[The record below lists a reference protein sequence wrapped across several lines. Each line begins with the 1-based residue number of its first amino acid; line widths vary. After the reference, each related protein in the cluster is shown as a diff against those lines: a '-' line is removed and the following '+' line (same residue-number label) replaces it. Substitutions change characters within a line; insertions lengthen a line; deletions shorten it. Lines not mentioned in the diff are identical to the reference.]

1 MRKINITRTV
11 KNILLLLSIFLS
23 FLVLLFGLLFSNF
36 KEKAYINAKKDYELN
51 IDRFTNKFEDK
62 ILLFD
67 KLSIEDYIKD
77 ARNTNYIKNIKIKLN
92 KYFLNKENL
101 VFQTKSFSDT
111 SWNLADITTDIKF
124 GEIRKIGNSSYFEFI
139 PSAGFNLT
147 ENLIVKYQLFKNN
160 EIINF
165 IVPIDLNLVNNQDIE
180 LSKLSFNW
188 IFEYFYDIKID
199 EIITRD
205 LKIDD
210 LTYATIEY
218 ILDDFILK
226 QEVNDYFNKLLILVV
241 VLFLQIAIL
250 IIYYDK
256 YLENKYVVKPIMYLD
271 KVVSDIIDHKFTNIE
286 NKIFD
291 DSNEYNNLLK
301 NISKLSNKVA
311 SLVNELNINKETLER
326 NLLTDNLTGLYDKKM
341 FDIDMK
347 SMFVSSVEG
356 YIFLLKI
363 GKLNQIENS
372 NGTLKTDDFILSYV
386 NIINN
391 IIHLYN
397 NNNNINFYRFH
408 GAEFIILAKDM
419 NNLAATDFSNKVINT
434 LLSEISKTYKLPN
447 DIFHIGGAPI
457 NKYGTIDSIID
468 LVNEAYSEA
477 VSNGGNGYKIL
488 EESKINEEVRKT
500 ELKVKQI
507 IENND
512 FEITF
517 AFDSYSFEDDKL
529 LMRELKPILK
539 DDDGNILPI
548 GSFIAISEKLELN
561 KKFDQ
566 EIILKALS
574 YIKKNRIDY
583 KIAINLS
590 MKTVSDAEFI
600 QFLEELVIENED
612 FVNNILFSITS
623 YSAFAYKKEFVA
635 FVEQLNNIGIKI
647 LVKRYKTK
655 EYSLEE
661 LSDIKIDYIKIDK
674 DLTQNI
680 HNDLVK
686 KHRIKNII
694 VFAEVNDVKVMVENV
709 ESDKDYAFLSK
720 LDLYA
725 VNR

>member
-51 IDRFTNKFEDK
+51 IDRFTNKFGDK

-241 VLFLQIAIL
+241 VLFLPIAIL

>member
-124 GEIRKIGNSSYFEFI
+124 GEIRKIVNSSYFEFI

-241 VLFLQIAIL
+241 VLFLPIAIL

-311 SLVNELNINKETLER
+311 SLVNELKESINQ
-326 NLLTDNLTGLYDKKM
+326 
-341 FDIDMK
+341 DIIDIK
-347 SMFVSSVEG
+347 AAKHEE
-356 YIFLLKI
+356 LLKRNDRKHI
-363 GKLNQIENS
+363 LIEEITNLKVQLNQELVKKIQE
-372 NGTLKTDDFILSYV
+372 GVDV
-386 NIINN
+386 NIYRANVDFLEIQLKE
-391 IIHLYN
+391 LY
-397 NNNNINFYRFH
+397 
-408 GAEFIILAKDM
+408 
-419 NNLAATDFSNKVINT
+419 
-434 LLSEISKTYKLPN
+434 
-447 DIFHIGGAPI
+447 
-457 NKYGTIDSIID
+457 
-468 LVNEAYSEA
+468 
-477 VSNGGNGYKIL
+477 
-488 EESKINEEVRKT
+488 
-500 ELKVKQI
+500 
-507 IENND
+507 
-512 FEITF
+512 
-517 AFDSYSFEDDKL
+517 
-529 LMRELKPILK
+529 
-539 DDDGNILPI
+539 
-548 GSFIAISEKLELN
+548 ELN
-561 KKFDQ
+561 KKLASIVLPVQ
-566 EIILKALS
+566 QM
-574 YIKKNRIDY
+574 Y
-583 KIAINLS
+583 K
-590 MKTVSDAEFI
+590 
-600 QFLEELVIENED
+600 ELVSE
-612 FVNNILFSITS
+612 IT
-623 YSAFAYKKEFVA
+623 AANGGRIF
-635 FVEQLNNIGIKI
+635 
-647 LVKRYKTK
+647 
-655 EYSLEE
+655 
-661 LSDIKIDYIKIDK
+661 DIK
-674 DLTQNI
+674 
-680 HNDLVK
+680 
-686 KHRIKNII
+686 
-694 VFAEVNDVKVMVENV
+694 A
-709 ESDKDYAFLSK
+709 
-720 LDLYA
+720 
-725 VNR
+725 

>member
-1 MRKINITRTV
+1 MK
-11 KNILLLLSIFLS
+11 
-23 FLVLLFGLLFSNF
+23 VLL
-36 KEKAYINAKKDYELN
+36 K
-51 IDRFTNKFEDK
+51 
-62 ILLFD
+62 
-67 KLSIEDYIKD
+67 
-77 ARNTNYIKNIKIKLN
+77 
-92 KYFLNKENL
+92 
-101 VFQTKSFSDT
+101 
-111 SWNLADITTDIKF
+111 
-124 GEIRKIGNSSYFEFI
+124 
-139 PSAGFNLT
+139 
-147 ENLIVKYQLFKNN
+147 
-160 EIINF
+160 
-165 IVPIDLNLVNNQDIE
+165 
-180 LSKLSFNW
+180 
-188 IFEYFYDIKID
+188 
-199 EIITRD
+199 
-205 LKIDD
+205 LKI
-210 LTYATIEY
+210 
-218 ILDDFILK
+218 
-226 QEVNDYFNKLLILVV
+226 
-241 VLFLQIAIL
+241 
-250 IIYYDK
+250 
-256 YLENKYVVKPIMYLD
+256 
-271 KVVSDIIDHKFTNIE
+271 
-286 NKIFD
+286 
-291 DSNEYNNLLK
+291 
-301 NISKLSNKVA
+301 
-311 SLVNELNINKETLER
+311 R
-326 NLLTDNLTGLYDKKM
+326 
-341 FDIDMK
+341 
-347 SMFVSSVEG
+347 
-356 YIFLLKI
+356 
-363 GKLNQIENS
+363 KLNQIENS
-372 NGTLKTDDFILSYV
+372 NGTIKTDDFILSYV

-447 DIFHIGGAPI
+447 DIFHIAGAPI

>member
-241 VLFLQIAIL
+241 VLFLPIAIL

>member
-11 KNILLLLSIFLS
+11 KNILLLLSIFLF

-241 VLFLQIAIL
+241 VLFLPIAIL

-372 NGTLKTDDFILSYV
+372 NGTIKTDDFILSYV

>member
-11 KNILLLLSIFLS
+11 KNILLLLSIFLF

-241 VLFLQIAIL
+241 VLFLPIAIL

-347 SMFVSSVEG
+347 SMFVLSVEG

>member
-11 KNILLLLSIFLS
+11 KNILLLLSIFLF

-67 KLSIEDYIKD
+67 KLSIDDYIKD

-241 VLFLQIAIL
+241 VLFLPIAIL

-301 NISKLSNKVA
+301 NI
-311 SLVNELNINKETLER
+311 
-326 NLLTDNLTGLYDKKM
+326 
-341 FDIDMK
+341 
-347 SMFVSSVEG
+347 
-356 YIFLLKI
+356 
-363 GKLNQIENS
+363 
-372 NGTLKTDDFILSYV
+372 
-386 NIINN
+386 
-391 IIHLYN
+391 
-397 NNNNINFYRFH
+397 
-408 GAEFIILAKDM
+408 
-419 NNLAATDFSNKVINT
+419 
-434 LLSEISKTYKLPN
+434 
-447 DIFHIGGAPI
+447 
-457 NKYGTIDSIID
+457 
-468 LVNEAYSEA
+468 
-477 VSNGGNGYKIL
+477 
-488 EESKINEEVRKT
+488 
-500 ELKVKQI
+500 
-507 IENND
+507 
-512 FEITF
+512 
-517 AFDSYSFEDDKL
+517 
-529 LMRELKPILK
+529 
-539 DDDGNILPI
+539 
-548 GSFIAISEKLELN
+548 
-561 KKFDQ
+561 
-566 EIILKALS
+566 
-574 YIKKNRIDY
+574 
-583 KIAINLS
+583 
-590 MKTVSDAEFI
+590 
-600 QFLEELVIENED
+600 
-612 FVNNILFSITS
+612 
-623 YSAFAYKKEFVA
+623 
-635 FVEQLNNIGIKI
+635 
-647 LVKRYKTK
+647 
-655 EYSLEE
+655 
-661 LSDIKIDYIKIDK
+661 
-674 DLTQNI
+674 
-680 HNDLVK
+680 
-686 KHRIKNII
+686 
-694 VFAEVNDVKVMVENV
+694 
-709 ESDKDYAFLSK
+709 
-720 LDLYA
+720 
-725 VNR
+725 